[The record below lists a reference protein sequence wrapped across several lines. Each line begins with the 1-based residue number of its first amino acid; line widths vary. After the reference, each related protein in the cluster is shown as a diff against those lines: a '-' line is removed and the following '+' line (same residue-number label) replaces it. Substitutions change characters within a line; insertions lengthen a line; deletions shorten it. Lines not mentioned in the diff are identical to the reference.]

1 MKDCSWYF
9 FTSFTEIPLEFHSG
23 KRFMALD
30 WITRESYVDN
40 CFEKLFIV
48 FTIYTIYFLQSAEL

>member
-30 WITRESYVDN
+30 WITQESYVDN

-48 FTIYTIYFLQSAEL
+48 FTIYTIYFL